1 MAKDLLMMKGSLMMK
16 EVAAKLKDSFTQ
28 MEFWKT
34 SSRRV
39 MFLCFYDFIKRGWG
53 LFIKIEKHI
62 KT

>member
-16 EVAAKLKDSFTQ
+16 EVAAKLKDRFTQ

-39 MFLCFYDFIKRGWG
+39 MFLCFYDFYKEGVGALHKNR
-53 LFIKIEKHI
+53 ER
-62 KT
+62 